1 MPLVS
6 SSVSFGLQAKK
17 TPTPNTPNTNPK
29 PQNPSPDTPDT
40 KMQSKNQG
48 RDENGA
54 KPVWFDV
61 VQACSLVEGVSS
73 ENLGV

>member
-17 TPTPNTPNTNPK
+17 TPNPNTPNTDPK
-29 PQNPSPDTPDT
+29 PRFPSPDNLNT
-40 KMQSKNQG
+40 KMQSNNQG

-54 KPVWFDV
+54 KPVWFYV
-61 VQACSLVEGVSS
+61 MQACSLVEGVSS